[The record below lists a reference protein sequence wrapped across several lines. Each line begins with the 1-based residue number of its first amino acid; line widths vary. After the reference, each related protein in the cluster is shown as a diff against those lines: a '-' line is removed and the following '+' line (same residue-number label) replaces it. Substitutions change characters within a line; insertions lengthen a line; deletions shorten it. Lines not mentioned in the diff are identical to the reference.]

1 MYQSRRTKDG
11 IMNKDQPIIRIQNL
25 KKSYDGENYVL
36 CGIDVDIFPGQIIG
50 YIGPNGAGKT
60 TTIKILIGM
69 LPDFEGQVTVFGKDV
84 SENPLEVKK
93 RIGYVPET
101 AALYDTLTP
110 LEYLKFVGQIYG
122 IPQETILSRTEK
134 MLTLFGLK
142 DHLNVRMNSFSKGM
156 KQKVLVT
163 AGMIHDPDILFLD
176 EPLAGLD
183 ANTSMIIKEI
193 LSQLAAKGKT
203 IFYCSHVM
211 DVVERIC
218 HRIIIIDKG
227 TIIANGS
234 FDELQEM
241 NKGKSL
247 EGIFSQLTGSSGHAA
262 KAREFILAFHSETE
276 K

>member
-1 MYQSRRTKDG
+1 MDTTE
-11 IMNKDQPIIRIQNL
+11 PIITIKNL
-25 KKSYDGENYVL
+25 KKTYDGENYVL
-36 CGIDVDIFPGQIIG
+36 SGIDVDIYPGQIIG

-60 TTIKILIGM
+60 TTVKILIGM
-69 LPDFEGQVTVFGKDV
+69 LPDFEGQVTVFGNNV
-84 SENPLEVKK
+84 AENPVEVKK

-122 IPQETILSRTEK
+122 ISPETILSRSQK
-134 MLTLFGLK
+134 MLKLFGLET
-142 DHLNVRMNSFSKGM
+142 HLDVRMNSFSKGM

-183 ANTSMIIKEI
+183 ANTAMVIKEI
-193 LSQLAAKGKT
+193 LAQLAAKGKT

-218 HRIIIIDKG
+218 HRIIIIDRG
-227 TIIANGS
+227 IIIANGS

-247 EGIFSQLTGSSGHAA
+247 EGIFSQLTGSSGHAE
-262 KAREFILAFHSETE
+262 KAREFISAFHE
-276 K
+276 KTKK